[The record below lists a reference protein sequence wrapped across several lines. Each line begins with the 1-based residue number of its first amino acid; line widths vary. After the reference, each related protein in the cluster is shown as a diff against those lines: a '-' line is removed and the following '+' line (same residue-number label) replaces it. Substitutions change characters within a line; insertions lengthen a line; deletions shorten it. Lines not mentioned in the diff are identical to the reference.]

1 MKKRDRWLSGISNI
15 RMGRSARSR
24 PVGFCQREI
33 VTHDASEIGV
43 GGEEQGEEEYA
54 GILQF
59 YCNFRII

>member
-1 MKKRDRWLSGISNI
+1 
-15 RMGRSARSR
+15 MGRSARSR